1 MRGLITVLIVI
12 CSVITGCD
20 YIENYNKPSLDLS
33 GSSSYTLRIS
43 EFVWSYGTI
52 EFNRYSG
59 DFEKLDR
66 KVFNL
71 LKGKTGTCTVYINSK
86 VRDQY
91 GSEKSESQL
100 IGDLDLK
107 ELNKYESWEYWHKN
121 AGIKQ
126 LLNQKY
132 FPERSQVLNQEAMDS
147 ISIMPGQPAIEATKP
162 ALEPGKMEIG
172 RTYHYNSMIGMPW
185 LHYKIT
191 EEGLE
196 ELQPPDPELFTTI
209 SYWEPFID
217 NIKDLTVTVYDKTAN
232 LTVKMPDNVK
242 SFTLVKEDENL
253 FVHEEDPYIALTI
266 VSPIECVIFFK
277 NGDSC
282 VGVRNKSLLDTN
294 TN

>member
-1 MRGLITVLIVI
+1 MKRILTLLWVSTLVI
-12 CSVITGCD
+12 SCD
-20 YIENYNKPSLDLS
+20 FVKNYNKPNLELS
-33 GSSSYTLRIS
+33 NSTPYTLRIS
-43 EFVWSYGTI
+43 EFDWSYGRI
-52 EFNRYSG
+52 EFNKYSG
-59 DFEKLDR
+59 DFERLDR

-71 LKGKTGTCTVYINSK
+71 LKGKTGTCTIYMTSK
-86 VRDQY
+86 VRNQY
-91 GSEKSESQL
+91 GTEKSESQL

-147 ISIMPGQPAIEATKP
+147 ISEMPGKPAIEATQP
-162 ALEPGKMEIG
+162 AMEPGKKEIG
-172 RTYHYNSMIGMPW
+172 RTFHYNSMIGMPW

-217 NIKDLTVTVYDKTAN
+217 NIKDLRVTVYGKTAN

-242 SFTLVKEDENL
+242 SFTLLQEDENL